1 MIHIVKGFSLVNEA
15 DVDQLNSHKI
25 KSIKLKLEQLIKLKL
40 NLNSHKIKFKKKER
54 YKQTYY
60 LFF

>member
-40 NLNSHKIKFKKKER
+40 NLNSHKIKFKKKR
-54 YKQTYY
+54 KI
-60 LFF
+60 